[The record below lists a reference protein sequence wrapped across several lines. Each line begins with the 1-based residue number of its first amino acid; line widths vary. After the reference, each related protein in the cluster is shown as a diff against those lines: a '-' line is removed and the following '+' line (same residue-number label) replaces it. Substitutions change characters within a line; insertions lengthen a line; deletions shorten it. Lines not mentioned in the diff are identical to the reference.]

1 MQDEQPTIDAALA
14 RRLVAEQFPHWAHL
28 PVRAMPTQG
37 WDKRSFLLGSGMVLR
52 LPSAQAYAAQVPRE
66 QRWLPYLRRHLPV
79 EIPQPL
85 AQGRPG
91 CGYPFA
97 WSVYRWIDGDTVASR
112 PPSDL
117 HLFVTDL
124 ARFLNALRAVP
135 AADGPAAGE
144 DNFHRGG
151 ALDVYDAEAREAVAV
166 LRERIDAEVALRV
179 WDAGLASAWAQ
190 PPVWVHGDIAPGN
203 LLVRAGRL
211 AAVIDFGQLAVG
223 DPACDLAIAWSYLR
237 APQRE
242 TFRATL
248 GLDAATWQRG
258 KAWALWK
265 AAIMTAG
272 IAPTT
277 QAEEQASKRTLDEV
291 LATVAG

>member
-1 MQDEQPTIDAALA
+1 MLDEQLKIDAALA
-14 RRLVAEQFPHWAHL
+14 RTLVAEQFPHWAHL

-37 WDKRSFLLGSGMVLR
+37 WDNRSFLLGSDRVLR

-66 QRWLPYLRRHLPV
+66 QRWLPYLRQHLPV

-112 PPSDL
+112 PPSDMR
-117 HLFVTDL
+117 LFAMDL

-151 ALDVYDAEAREAVAV
+151 ALEVYDAQAREAVAV
-166 LRERIDAEVALRV
+166 LRDRIDADVALHV
-179 WDAGLASAWAQ
+179 WDAGSASAWEQ
-190 PPVWVHGDIAPGN
+190 PPVWVHGDTAPGN

-211 AAVIDFGQLAVG
+211 AAVIDFGQLGVG
-223 DPACDLAIAWSYLR
+223 DPACDLAMAWSYLR

-242 TFRATL
+242 TFRAAL

-265 AAIMTAG
+265 AAIVTAG
-272 IAPTT
+272 IASTNPTET
-277 QAEEQASKRTLDEV
+277 LAAQHTLDEV
-291 LATVAG
+291 LASPTP

>member
-37 WDKRSFLLGSGMVLR
+37 WDNRSFLLGSGMVLR

-151 ALDVYDAEAREAVAV
+151 ALGVYDAQAREAFAV
-166 LRERIDAEVALRV
+166 CATGSTPRSR
-179 WDAGLASAWAQ
+179 SACGTPAWRRRGRSRRSGFTATSR
-190 PPVWVHGDIAPGN
+190 PGICWSA
-203 LLVRAGRL
+203 RAG
-211 AAVIDFGQLAVG
+211 
-223 DPACDLAIAWSYLR
+223 
-237 APQRE
+237 
-242 TFRATL
+242 
-248 GLDAATWQRG
+248 
-258 KAWALWK
+258 
-265 AAIMTAG
+265 
-272 IAPTT
+272 
-277 QAEEQASKRTLDEV
+277 
-291 LATVAG
+291 